1 MIGWHHRR
9 QAHRSA
15 GAAAVPMG
23 LPMQYP
29 FRFAA
34 VGLALALALAGCAKT
49 AHDSTGTTTT
59 TTITTTTDA
68 AATTA
73 PDATAAPDVAAAPP
87 SGAPNAFIVVP
98 VYPGAS
104 EMKDQGVSMTANGTS
119 IAINVYSSPDDSKK
133 IADWYAAHLPAGWT
147 NHVLTSD
154 GKTVGTFSSEGSDG
168 NQSVIVTTT
177 NGVTRVQIATK
188 HGQ

>member
-1 MIGWHHRR
+1 
-9 QAHRSA
+9 
-15 GAAAVPMG
+15 
-23 LPMQYP
+23 
-29 FRFAA
+29 
-34 VGLALALALAGCAKT
+34 
-49 AHDSTGTTTT
+49 
-59 TTITTTTDA
+59 
-68 AATTA
+68 
-73 PDATAAPDVAAAPP
+73 
-87 SGAPNAFIVVP
+87 VVP

-177 NGVTRVQIATK
+177 DGVTRVQIATK

>member
-1 MIGWHHRR
+1 
-9 QAHRSA
+9 
-15 GAAAVPMG
+15 
-23 LPMQYP
+23 
-29 FRFAA
+29 
-34 VGLALALALAGCAKT
+34 
-49 AHDSTGTTTT
+49 
-59 TTITTTTDA
+59 
-68 AATTA
+68 
-73 PDATAAPDVAAAPP
+73 
-87 SGAPNAFIVVP
+87 
-98 VYPGAS
+98 
-104 EMKDQGVSMTANGTS
+104 MKDQGVSMAANGTS